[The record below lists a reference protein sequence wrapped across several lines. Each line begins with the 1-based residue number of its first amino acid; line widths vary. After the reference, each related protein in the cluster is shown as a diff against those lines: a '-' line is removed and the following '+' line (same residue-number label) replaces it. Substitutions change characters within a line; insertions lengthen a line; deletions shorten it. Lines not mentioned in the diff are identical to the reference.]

1 MKEETKMNIRTNELS
16 INEMGQANGGIII
29 TATGIGIAAA
39 VVGIAA
45 AAVKIAS
52 LVDDV
57 VNDKD

>member
-1 MKEETKMNIRTNELS
+1 MNIRANELS
-16 INEMGQANGGIII
+16 MNEMGQVNGGIII

-45 AAVKIAS
+45 AAVKVAS
-52 LVDDV
+52 LVYDV

>member
-1 MKEETKMNIRTNELS
+1 MNTNMKELS
-16 INEMGQANGGIII
+16 MNEMGQVNGGIII

-45 AAVKIAS
+45 AAVKVAS
-52 LVDDV
+52 LVYDV